1 MLLKKQSTFQ
11 RVFRFCFVV
20 CVVGGAW
27 HWVMHTYCMWYTCG
41 SQWTTLAV
49 IPQELIPWFLR
60 QGLNL
65 AWNSLVRLG
74 WPACEL
80 QTPIVS
86 ASPGLG
92 IQAHVA
98 MPDFFVDD
106 VEDLIQFF
114 MLARPALCQLNYL

>member
-1 MLLKKQSTFQ
+1 
-11 RVFRFCFVV
+11 
-20 CVVGGAW
+20 
-27 HWVMHTYCMWYTCG
+27 MWYACA

-65 AWNSLVRLG
+65 AWNSLVRLD
-74 WPACEL
+74 WPACVL

-86 ASPGLG
+86 ASPELG
-92 IQAHVA
+92 TQAHVA

-106 VEDLIQFF
+106 VEVEDLIQFF
-114 MLARPALCQLNYL
+114 MLSRPAL